1 MKTYELPRLILTP
14 WGYITRGQALL
25 NYREQLPHP
34 DETTIY
40 DPKTHQRVTI
50 DWTVPGLLEERLG
63 IEIRD

>member
-40 DPKTHQRVTI
+40 DPKTRRQVTI